1 MASDIAKRFL
11 QELLTDLEKNQL
23 VLPTLP
29 EVALRVRDKVDDDN
43 ATTSDIA
50 KVIATDAALSARIIQ
65 VANSPLMRASR
76 KIESVD
82 AAVNRLG
89 MRMVRDLATSMVMQ
103 QMFQATSDVTDQ
115 RLRQLWEHST
125 EVAAICHALT
135 GQFTK
140 LSSEQAMLAGLI
152 HDIGALPILTKAE
165 DYPELLQDEQS
176 LDWVIRE
183 LHPRIGAA
191 ILRSWNFPPELV
203 AVAEHHEE
211 LGYNSAKTDYVD
223 VVIVANL
230 QSYLGSGH
238 PLGETDLAQV
248 PAFAK
253 LGLSPEVNVIE
264 MEETGDAI
272 RETQQLLMH

>member
-1 MASDIAKRFL
+1 MTDISRRFYD
-11 QELLTDLEKNQL
+11 ELLADLEHNRL

-29 EVALRVRDKVDDDN
+29 EVALKVREVVDDPDSSI
-43 ATTSDIA
+43 ADLVRIIVSDP
-50 KVIATDAALSARIIQ
+50 ALSARLIQ
-65 VANSPLMRASR
+65 VANSPLMRAGR

-82 AAVNRLG
+82 AAVSRLG
-89 MRMVRDLATSMVMQ
+89 MRIVRDLATSMVMQ

-125 EVAAICHALT
+125 EVAAICHALA

-140 LSSEQAMLAGLI
+140 LNPEQALLAGLV
-152 HDIGALPILTKAE
+152 HDIGAMPILTKAE
-165 DYPELLQDEQS
+165 DFPELLADEKA
-176 LDWVIRE
+176 LDWVIAE
-183 LHPRIGAA
+183 LHPRIGGA

-203 AVAEHHEE
+203 DVAEQHENT
-211 LGYNSAKTDYVD
+211 GYDSKTTDFVD

-238 PLGETDLAQV
+238 PLGQQDLSQV

-272 RETQQLLMH
+272 RETQQLLNI

>member
-1 MASDIAKRFL
+1 MSDLSQKFYD
-11 QELLTDLEKNQL
+11 ELLDDLKHNRL

-29 EVALRVRDKVDDDN
+29 EVALKVRDVADDEN
-43 ATTSDIA
+43 ASISDLVKIITSDP
-50 KVIATDAALSARIIQ
+50 ALSARLIQ

-140 LSSEQAMLAGLI
+140 LSAEQAMLAGLI

-165 DYPELLQDEQS
+165 DFPELLADEKA

-211 LGYNSAKTDYVD
+211 MGYNSAKTDYVD

-230 QSYLGSGH
+230 QSYLGSDH
-238 PLGETDLAQV
+238 PLGEADLSQV